1 MYKVIFEADNGQKYV
16 FGADGETVF
25 DMDLG
30 NGVSVDIGTSQGS
43 SQVGETVES
52 MTVGGR
58 QINVRGYIF
67 RNVQSRKKMM
77 RKVFA
82 PFVCG
87 KLIFDGKHYIRVCVK
102 DTPTFSPVRDD
113 GRFTML
119 LYAPFPFFYS
129 VDGSHYNIGEI
140 LPAFSFPVNYAIP
153 HKFGERGTE
162 KYTNVYN
169 SGDIAVPFNVYME
182 TFGTSVNPLIV
193 NINTKEYLKLN
204 GTLTAGD
211 VANIYRDS
219 NNILRVELSTDGE
232 LVDILSWVDD
242 GSSLFQLNPGDNII
256 AFDDD
261 GGGSSLTV
269 KFTFSPAVVAVYED

>member
-1 MYKVIFEADNGQKYV
+1 MYNVIFETDNGQKYV
-16 FGADGETVF
+16 FGKDGETVF

-30 NGVSVDIGTSQGS
+30 NGVSVDVGTSQGF

-58 QINVRGYIF
+58 SITVHGAIF
-67 RNVQSRKKMM
+67 GNIQSRKKMM
-77 RKVFA
+77 RKTFA
-82 PFVCG
+82 PFVWG
-87 KLIFDGKHYIRVCVK
+87 KLIFESKYYIRVCVK
-102 DTPTFSPVRDD
+102 DTPTFSPIKND

-129 VDGSHYNIGEI
+129 VDDAHFNIGEI
-140 LPAFSFPVNYAIP
+140 VPMFSFPVNYATP
-153 HKFGERGTE
+153 HKFGERGVE

-169 SGDIAVPFNVYME
+169 GGDIAVPFNVYIE
-182 TFGTSVNPLIV
+182 TFGTSENPVIV
-193 NINTKEYLKLN
+193 NLDTQEYLKLN

-219 NNILRVELSTDGE
+219 NNILRVELSSGGE

-261 GGGSSLTV
+261 DGGNSLTV
-269 KFTFSPAVVAVYED
+269 KFSFSPAVVAVYED

>member
-1 MYKVIFEADNGQKYV
+1 MYNVIFETDNGQKYV
-16 FGADGETVF
+16 FGKDGETVF

-30 NGVSVDIGTSQGS
+30 NGVSVDVGTSQGF

-58 QINVRGYIF
+58 SITVHGAIF
-67 RNVQSRKKMM
+67 GNIQSRKKMM
-77 RKVFA
+77 RKTFA
-82 PFVCG
+82 PFVWG
-87 KLIFDGKHYIRVCVK
+87 RLIFESKYYIRVCVK
-102 DTPTFSPVRDD
+102 DTPTFSPIKND

-129 VDGSHYNIGEI
+129 VDDAHFNIGEI
-140 LPAFSFPVNYAIP
+140 VPMFSFPVNYATP
-153 HKFGERGTE
+153 HKFGERGVE

-169 SGDIAVPFNVYME
+169 GGDIAVPFNVYIE
-182 TFGTSVNPLIV
+182 TFGTSENPVIV
-193 NINTKEYLKLN
+193 NLDTQEYLKLN
-204 GTLTAGD
+204 GTLKAGD

-219 NNILRVELSTDGE
+219 NNILRVELSSGGE

-261 GGGSSLTV
+261 DGGNSLTV
-269 KFTFSPAVVAVYED
+269 KFSFSPAVVAVYED

>member
-1 MYKVIFEADNGQKYV
+1 
-16 FGADGETVF
+16 
-25 DMDLG
+25 
-30 NGVSVDIGTSQGS
+30 
-43 SQVGETVES
+43 
-52 MTVGGR
+52 
-58 QINVRGYIF
+58 
-67 RNVQSRKKMM
+67 MM

-82 PFVCG
+82 PFAWG
-87 KLIFDGKHYIRVCVK
+87 KLTFDGKYYIRTCVK

-113 GRFTML
+113 GRFTMR

-129 VDGSHYNIGEI
+129 LDDAHFNIGEI
-140 LPAFSFPVNYAIP
+140 VPAFSFPINYATT

-169 SGDIAVPFNVYME
+169 NGDIAVPFAVYME
-182 TFGTSVNPLIV
+182 TFGTSTNPSIV
-193 NINTKEYLKLN
+193 NLDTQEYLKLN
-204 GTLTAGD
+204 GTLNVGD

-219 NNILRVELSTDGE
+219 NNILRAELTSDGE
-232 LVDILSWVDD
+232 VVDILSWIDD
-242 GSSLFQLNPGDNII
+242 GSTLFQLNPGDNII

>member
-1 MYKVIFEADNGQKYV
+1 MYNVIFRSDNGQKYV
-16 FGADGETVF
+16 FGKDGETAF

-30 NGVSVDIGTSQGS
+30 NGISVDVGTSQGF

-58 QINVRGYIF
+58 TISVHGAVF
-67 RNVQSRKKMM
+67 GNVQSRKKMM

-82 PFVCG
+82 PFVWG
-87 KLIFDGKHYIRVCVK
+87 KLIFDGNYYIRVCVK

-129 VDGSHYNIGEI
+129 VDDAHYNIGGTV
-140 LPAFSFPVNYAIP
+140 PMFSFPVNYATP

-169 SGDIAVPFNVYME
+169 NGDIAVPFNVYME
-182 TFGTSVNPLIV
+182 TFGTSANPLIV
-193 NINTKEYLKLN
+193 NLDTQEYLKLN
-204 GTLTAGD
+204 GTLNTGD

-219 NNILRVELSTDGE
+219 NNILRAELSAGGE
-232 LVDILSWVDD
+232 VVDILSWVDD
-242 GSSLFQLNPGDNII
+242 GSTLFQLNPGDNII
-256 AFDDD
+256 SYDDD

>member
-1 MYKVIFEADNGQKYV
+1 MYNVIFEADNGQKYI
-16 FGADGETVF
+16 FGQDGETVF

-30 NGVSVDIGTSQGS
+30 HGISVDVGTSQGF

-58 QINVRGYIF
+58 TITVRGTVF
-67 RNVQSRKKMM
+67 GNVQSRKKMM

-82 PFVCG
+82 PFVWG
-87 KLIFDGKHYIRVCVK
+87 KLIFEGKYYIRVCVK
-102 DTPTFSPVRDD
+102 DTPTFSPVKND

-129 VDGSHYNIGEI
+129 VDDAHFNIGEI
-140 LPAFSFPVNYAIP
+140 VPAFSFPINYSTP

-169 SGDIAVPFNVYME
+169 NGDIAVPFNVYME

-193 NINTKEYLKLN
+193 NLDTQEYLKLN
-204 GTLTAGD
+204 GTLTTGG

-219 NNILRVELSTDGE
+219 NNILRAELTADGKT
-232 LVDILSWVDD
+232 VDILSWVDD
-242 GSSLFQLNPGDNII
+242 GSTLFQLNPGDNII

>member
-1 MYKVIFEADNGQKYV
+1 MYNVIFRSDNGQKYV
-16 FGADGETVF
+16 FGKDGETAF

-30 NGVSVDIGTSQGS
+30 NGISVDVGTSQGF

-58 QINVRGYIF
+58 TITVHGAVYG
-67 RNVQSRKKMM
+67 NVQSRKKMM

-82 PFVCG
+82 PFVWG
-87 KLIFDGKHYIRVCVK
+87 RLIFDGNYYIRVCVK

-129 VDGSHYNIGEI
+129 VDDAHYNIGGT
-140 LPAFSFPVNYAIP
+140 LPMFSFPVNYATP
-153 HKFGERGTE
+153 HKFGERGE
-162 KYTNVYN
+162 GKYTNVYN
-169 SGDIAVPFNVYME
+169 NGDIAVPFNVYME
-182 TFGTSVNPLIV
+182 TFGTSANPLIV
-193 NINTKEYLKLN
+193 NLDTQEYLKLN
-204 GTLTAGD
+204 GTLNTGD

-219 NNILRVELSTDGE
+219 NNILRVELSTGGE
-232 LVDILSWVDD
+232 VVDILSWVDD
-242 GSSLFQLNPGDNII
+242 GSTLFQLNPGDNII

>member
-30 NGVSVDIGTSQGS
+30 NGVSVDIGTSQGF

-58 QINVRGYIF
+58 QINVRGDIF
-67 RNVQSRKKMM
+67 GNVQSRKKMM

-129 VDGSHYNIGEI
+129 VDDSHYNIGEI
-140 LPAFSFPVNYAIP
+140 LPAFSFPVNYATP

>member
-1 MYKVIFEADNGQKYV
+1 MYNVIFRSDNGQKYV
-16 FGADGETVF
+16 FGENGETAF

-30 NGVSVDIGTSQGS
+30 NGISIDVGTSQGF

-58 QINVRGYIF
+58 TITVHGAVF
-67 RNVQSRKKMM
+67 GNVQSRKKMM

-82 PFVCG
+82 PFVWG
-87 KLIFDGKHYIRVCVK
+87 KLIFDGNYYIRVCVK

-129 VDGSHYNIGEI
+129 VDDAHYNIGGT
-140 LPAFSFPVNYAIP
+140 LPMFSFPVNYATP
-153 HKFGERGTE
+153 HKFGERGVE

-169 SGDIAVPFNVYME
+169 SGDIAVPFAVYME
-182 TFGTSVNPLIV
+182 TFGTSVKPSIV
-193 NINTKEYLKLN
+193 NLDTQEYLKLN
-204 GTLTAGD
+204 GTLNVGD

-219 NNILRVELSTDGE
+219 NNILRAELTSNGE
-232 LVDILSWVDD
+232 VTDILSWVDD
-242 GSSLFQLNPGDNII
+242 GSTLFQLNPGDNII

-261 GGGSSLTV
+261 GGGNSLTV

>member
-1 MYKVIFEADNGQKYV
+1 MYSAIFEADNGQKYV
-16 FGADGETVF
+16 FGKDGETVF

-30 NGVSVDIGTSQGS
+30 SGISVDIGTSQGF

-58 QINVRGYIF
+58 TITVRGTVF
-67 RNVQSRKKMM
+67 GNVQSRKKMM

-82 PFVCG
+82 PFVWG
-87 KLIFDGKHYIRVCVK
+87 KLTFEGTHYIRVCVK
-102 DTPTFSPVRDD
+102 DTPTFSPVKDD

-119 LYAPFPFFYS
+119 LYAPFPFLYS
-129 VDGSHYNIGEI
+129 VDDAHYNIGGI
-140 LPAFSFPVNYAIP
+140 APAFSFPINYSTP

-169 SGDIAVPFNVYME
+169 NGDIAVPFAVYME

-193 NINTKEYLKLN
+193 NLDTQEYLKLN
-204 GTLTAGD
+204 GTLTTGD

-219 NNILRVELSTDGE
+219 NNILRAELTADGE
-232 LVDILSWVDD
+232 TVDILSWVDD
-242 GSSLFQLNPGDNII
+242 GSTLFQLNPGDNII

-261 GGGSSLTV
+261 NGGSSLTV

>member
-1 MYKVIFEADNGQKYV
+1 MYNVIFETDNGEKYV
-16 FGADGETVF
+16 FGKDGETVF

-30 NGVSVDIGTSQGS
+30 NGVSVDIGTSQGF

-58 QINVRGYIF
+58 TITVRGTVF
-67 RNVQSRKKMM
+67 GNVQSRRKMM

-82 PFVCG
+82 PFVWG
-87 KLIFDGKHYIRVCVK
+87 KLTFEGKHYIRVCVK
-102 DTPTFSPVRDD
+102 DSPSFSPIRDD

-129 VDGSHYNIGEI
+129 VDDAHYNIGEI
-140 LPAFSFPVNYAIP
+140 LPMFSFPVDYATP

-169 SGDIAVPFNVYME
+169 GGDVAVPFNVYME
-182 TFGTSVNPLIV
+182 TFGTSTNPLIV
-193 NINTKEYLKLN
+193 NLDTQEYFKLN
-204 GTLTAGD
+204 GTLTVGD
-211 VANIYRDS
+211 VVNIYRDS

-232 LVDILSWVDD
+232 LADILSWVDD
-242 GSSLFQLNPGDNII
+242 GSTLFQLNPGDNII

-261 GGGSSLTV
+261 DGGSSLTV
-269 KFTFSPAVVAVYED
+269 KFSFSPAVVAVYED

>member
-1 MYKVIFEADNGQKYV
+1 MYSAIFESDNGQKYV
-16 FGADGETVF
+16 FGKDGETVF

-30 NGVSVDIGTSQGS
+30 NGVSVDIGTSQGF

-58 QINVRGYIF
+58 TITVHGTVF
-67 RNVQSRKKMM
+67 GNVQSRRKMM

-82 PFVCG
+82 PFVWG
-87 KLIFDGKHYIRVCVK
+87 KLTFEGKHYIRVCVK
-102 DTPTFSPVRDD
+102 DSPSFSPIRDD

-129 VDGSHYNIGEI
+129 VDDAQYNIGEI
-140 LPAFSFPVNYAIP
+140 LPMFSFPVDYDTP

-169 SGDIAVPFNVYME
+169 GGDVAVPFSVYME
-182 TFGTSVNPLIV
+182 TFGTSTNPLIV
-193 NINTKEYLKLN
+193 NLDTQEYFKLN
-204 GTLTAGD
+204 GTLTVGD
-211 VANIYRDS
+211 VVNIYRDS

-232 LVDILSWVDD
+232 LADILSWVDD
-242 GSSLFQLNPGDNII
+242 GSTLFQLNPGDNII
-256 AFDDD
+256 ALDDD
-261 GGGSSLTV
+261 DGGSSLTV
-269 KFTFSPAVVAVYED
+269 KFSFSPAVVAVYED

>member
-1 MYKVIFEADNGQKYV
+1 
-16 FGADGETVF
+16 
-25 DMDLG
+25 
-30 NGVSVDIGTSQGS
+30 
-43 SQVGETVES
+43 
-52 MTVGGR
+52 
-58 QINVRGYIF
+58 
-67 RNVQSRKKMM
+67 M

-82 PFVCG
+82 PFVWG
-87 KLIFDGKHYIRVCVK
+87 KLIFEGKHYIRVCVK
-102 DTPTFSPVRDD
+102 DTPTFSPVKDD

-129 VDGSHYNIGEI
+129 VDDAYYNIGGI
-140 LPAFSFPVNYAIP
+140 SPMFSFPINYATP

-169 SGDIAVPFNVYME
+169 NGDIAVPFNVYME
-182 TFGTSVNPLIV
+182 TFGTSANPMIV
-193 NINTKEYLKLN
+193 NLDTQEYLKLN
-204 GTLTAGD
+204 GTLNTGD

-219 NNILRVELSTDGE
+219 NNILRAELSTGGE
-232 LVDILSWVDD
+232 SVDILSWVDD
-242 GSSLFQLNPGDNII
+242 GSTLFQLNPGDNII

>member
-1 MYKVIFEADNGQKYV
+1 MYSAIFESDNGQKYV
-16 FGADGETVF
+16 FGKDGETVF

-30 NGVSVDIGTSQGS
+30 NGVSVDIGTSQGF

-52 MTVGGR
+52 MTIGGR
-58 QINVRGYIF
+58 TITVRGTVF
-67 RNVQSRKKMM
+67 GNVQSRKKMM

-82 PFVCG
+82 PFVWG
-87 KLIFDGKHYIRVCVK
+87 KLTFEGKHYIRACVK
-102 DTPTFSPVRDD
+102 DSPSFSPIRDD

-129 VDGSHYNIGEI
+129 VDDAHYNIGEI
-140 LPAFSFPVNYAIP
+140 MPMFSFPVNYATP

-169 SGDIAVPFNVYME
+169 NGDIAVPFNVYME
-182 TFGTSVNPLIV
+182 TSGTSANPLIV
-193 NINTKEYLKLN
+193 NLDTHEYLKLN

-211 VANIYRDS
+211 AANIYRDS
-219 NNILRVELSTDGE
+219 NNILRAELSTDGE

-242 GSSLFQLNPGDNII
+242 GSTLFQLNPGDNVI

-261 GGGSSLTV
+261 DGGSSLTV
-269 KFTFSPAVVAVYED
+269 KFSFSPAVVAVYED